1 VALASDDISRL
12 HARHAEELLGYFARR
27 TLQAEVAVDL
37 VGETF
42 ALAFADR
49 AQFRAGVQEELIFD
63 AATAEIIGERYVVVS
78 RSFGRVGLILEDYS
92 YLRRAVTSNTLPPP
106 ATKH

>member
-1 VALASDDISRL
+1 LRSIL
-12 HARHAEELLGYFARR
+12 W
-27 TLQAEVAVDL
+27 
-37 VGETF
+37 GETF

-49 AQFRAGVQEELIFD
+49 AQFRAGVQGELTFD
-63 AATAEIIGERYVVVS
+63 AATAEIIGERDVVVS